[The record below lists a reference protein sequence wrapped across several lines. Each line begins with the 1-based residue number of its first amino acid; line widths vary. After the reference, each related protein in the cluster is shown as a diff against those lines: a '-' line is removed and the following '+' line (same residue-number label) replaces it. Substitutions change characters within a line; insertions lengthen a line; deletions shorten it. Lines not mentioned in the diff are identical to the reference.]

1 MTKVELTPAFLIH
14 RRAFK
19 DSSLLLDFF
28 TRDFGRIRLVGR
40 GLRGSK
46 THIQMFQHLSI
57 SFAGRGELK
66 ALSHWEI
73 DDTPRNFKG
82 EELILGMYVNEL
94 ISRLLCEQDPHSGLF
109 ERYRQFMVQVGC
121 LKQSARHWHLRIFEN
136 NLLTELGYGIDF
148 ETDINGNEIDQNSH
162 YEYQPQVGFMLN
174 SLGKISGKLINQL
187 LIEAIENSPN
197 LQQLKVCRDLNR
209 QRLRSILGDKPLKSR
224 SLFFIKP

>member
-1 MTKVELTPAFLIH
+1 MTKVGLTPAFLIH

-28 TRDFGRIRLVGR
+28 TRDFGKIRLVGR
-40 GLRGSK
+40 GLRSSK

-57 SFAGRGELK
+57 SFSGRGELK

-73 DDTPRNFKG
+73 DDVPRNFKG

-94 ISRLLCEQDPHSGLF
+94 ISRLLQEQDPYSGLF
-109 ERYRQFMVQVGC
+109 ERYQQFVSQVGH

-148 ETDINGNEIDQNSH
+148 ETDINGNEINLNSY
-162 YEYQPQVGFMLN
+162 YEYQPQAGFIPN
-174 SLGKISGKLINQL
+174 SLGKISGKSINQL
-187 LIEAIENSPN
+187 LLEVIENSPN
-197 LQQLKVCRDLNR
+197 SQQLKVCRDLNR
-209 QRLRSILGDKPLKSR
+209 QRLRSLLGDKPLKSR
-224 SLFFIKP
+224 SLFFTKP

>member
-28 TRDFGRIRLVGR
+28 TRDFGKIRLVGR

-57 SFAGRGELK
+57 SFSGRGELK

-73 DDTPRNFKG
+73 DDMPRNFKG

-94 ISRLLCEQDPHSGLF
+94 ISRLLHEQDPHSRLF
-109 ERYRQFMVQVGC
+109 KHYQQFMSQAGC
-121 LKQSARHWHLRIFEN
+121 LKQSARRWHLRIFEN
-136 NLLTELGYGIDF
+136 NLLAELGYGIDF
-148 ETDINGNEIDQNSH
+148 ETDINGNEINLNGY
-162 YEYQPQVGFMLN
+162 YEHQSQAGFSPN

-187 LIEAIENSPN
+187 LLETIENRPD

-209 QRLRSILGDKPLKSR
+209 QRLSFILGDKPLKSR
-224 SLFFIKP
+224 SLFFTKP